1 MITKFLNT
9 YGMISITR
17 LPLNVTM
24 TKKSFI
30 EIVLG
35 DIENKMK
42 EKRPKFMIKW
52 LYLHLDNQVL
62 ITSIMKSLL
71 FDSHY

>member
-1 MITKFLNT
+1 MK
-9 YGMISITR
+9 SITL
-17 LPLNVTM
+17 LPSNTTM

-42 EKRPKFMIKW
+42 KKRPKIIGKW